1 MLGCRARS
9 GIALEANGLSRE
21 AIGRRAPQDGAI
33 CLRTA
38 ATREPCATRQ
48 PYLATPSEYP
58 EGSASDLV
66 LARRTAVEEKR
77 RSLGEE
83 TSVLGGS
90 D

>member
-1 MLGCRARS
+1 MGPTGWGHLP
-9 GIALEANGLSRE
+9 LH
-21 AIGRRAPQDGAI
+21 
-33 CLRTA
+33 TA

-48 PYLATPSEYP
+48 PYLATPFEYP
-58 EGSASDLV
+58 KGSASDLV
-66 LARRTAVEEKR
+66 LARRTAVEKR